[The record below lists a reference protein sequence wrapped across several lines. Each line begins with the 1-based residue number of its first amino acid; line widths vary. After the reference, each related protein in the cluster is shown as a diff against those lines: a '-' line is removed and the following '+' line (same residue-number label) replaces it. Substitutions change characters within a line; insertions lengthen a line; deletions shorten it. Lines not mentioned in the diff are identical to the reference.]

1 MKRDNSLFLTK
12 LLINTV
18 IVLIP
23 IIAIFSSKIIYL
35 FLEVNKLLTIELYL
49 NISFYLSLAV
59 AFIILIELK
68 TLIKNIENDNI
79 FEVCNIKILKRIS
92 YYFFIEAMIAFVSSF
107 YLLSWALIML
117 ASFFMAL
124 IIRVLKNVFRKAYLI
139 KLENDYT
146 V

>member
-35 FLEVNKLLTIELYL
+35 FLEVNKLLAIALYL

-124 IIRVLKNVFRKAYLI
+124 IIRVVKNVFRKAYLI

>member
-35 FLEVNKLLTIELYL
+35 FLEVNKLLAIALYL

-107 YLLSWALIML
+107 YLLSWVLIML

-124 IIRVLKNVFRKAYLI
+124 IIRVVKNVFRKAYLI